1 MKILH
6 TSDWHLDAK
15 LEQMP
20 RAREHELFFDWLRTT
35 ISTEKVD
42 ALLVAGDI
50 FDIPDPSNSAHRRY
64 TEFLRNLFL
73 DVKAGK
79 SRCRNIIIIAG
90 NHDSP
95 AFLTATGPL
104 MELLGMYVI
113 AVPTENLRDMII
125 PLRDTDGKT
134 RSLVAAAPYL
144 RERHLG
150 PWLEM
155 RDEENRSAEILRAH
169 SRFYRAL
176 TDAALA
182 VREEILTEEGRPE
195 TEKIP
200 IIATGH
206 LFAAHGQTASDDKT
220 RPIVGRLECFPASE
234 FPEELDYVAL
244 GHLHLPQKVDG
255 RADVQY
261 SGSPIPLS
269 FTELSRPKQ
278 VLILETLN
286 ESEINGENKPI
297 SVDFLNTKTKTVT
310 ENATVADTKTV
321 TQKFRIQS
329 LSIPRFQEMKE
340 IQGDFSELKQVVQ
353 ELADARENVWV
364 KAIYTGET
372 YDLDLRD
379 KIEKLF
385 NQHENVTLL
394 KFENALS
401 HRSRTTS
408 EASQHEDLRQLSE
421 TEVFDRFLNTHYSEL
436 ADPER
441 DELRETF
448 QLLLE
453 SYEIKKQE
461 EAEKIEESDMV
472 KEEVE

>member
-20 RAREHELFFDWLRTT
+20 RAREHELFFDWLRTA
-35 ISTEKVD
+35 ISREKVD

-50 FDIPDPSNSAHRRY
+50 FDIPDPSNAAHRRY

-73 DVKAGK
+73 DVKSGK
-79 SRCRNIIIIAG
+79 SQCRNIIIVAG

-95 AFLTATGPL
+95 SFLTASGPL

-113 AVPTENLRDMII
+113 AIPTENLRNMII
-125 PLRDTDGKT
+125 PLRDADGKT
-134 RSLVAAAPYL
+134 RCLVAAAPYL
-144 RERHLG
+144 RERHLI
-150 PWLEM
+150 PWTET
-155 RDEENRSAEILRAH
+155 RDEENRSAESVRAH

-182 VREEILTEEGRPE
+182 VRKEILTEEGLSE

-206 LFAAHGQTASDDKT
+206 LFATHGQTAGDDKT
-220 RPIVGRLECFPASE
+220 RPVVGRLECFPASE

-261 SGSPIPLS
+261 SGSPIPLN

-278 VLILETLN
+278 VLILET
-286 ESEINGENKPI
+286 EAE
-297 SVDFLNTKTKTVT
+297 
-310 ENATVADTKTV
+310 
-321 TQKFRIQS
+321 TQNFRIQS
-329 LSIPRFQEMKE
+329 LPIPRFQEMQE
-340 IQGDFSELKQVVQ
+340 IRGDFSVLERAVQ
-353 ELADARENVWV
+353 ELADAGKNVWV

-379 KIEKLF
+379 KIEEIF

-394 KFENALS
+394 KFENAHS
-401 HRSRTTS
+401 HRSRTAS
-408 EASQHEDLRQLSE
+408 ETSQHEDLRQLSE
-421 TEVFDRFLNTHYSEL
+421 TEVFDRFLNMHYSEIS
-436 ADPER
+436 ARER

-448 QLLLE
+448 RLLRE
-453 SYEIKKQE
+453 SYVRKKQE
-461 EAEKIEESDMV
+461 ETETA
-472 KEEVE
+472 KEEVK